1 MHGDGPADFAPDL
14 DAVFARRNA
23 CDVDA
28 RSARALHDVLHDRGE
43 MSVLHEVNASIP
55 CDGGLKHHE
64 TTRGREAF
72 NFRNS
77 GLTRRA
83 ADRSHESIQLVSTTW
98 EAVPFNDGPTPQEAR
113 VRAVEQWEKVG
124 EVFKTVVWQ
133 IDQQRVGAATQS
145 ILVFPCSCV
154 LADDLCWSERCVS
167 FHRPAFEVRLQQF
180 HG

>member
-72 NFRNS
+72 DFRHV
-77 GLTRRA
+77 GLARRA
-83 ADRSHESIQLVSTTW
+83 AGRRHQPIQTVSATR
-98 EAVPFNDGPTPQEAR
+98 EAVPFNDGPSSQEAR
-113 VRAVEQWEKVG
+113 VRAIKEQHCDCFAE
-124 EVFKTVVWQ
+124 FYNC
-133 IDQQRVGAATQS
+133 R
-145 ILVFPCSCV
+145 
-154 LADDLCWSERCVS
+154 
-167 FHRPAFEVRLQQF
+167 
-180 HG
+180 